1 VCVPFKDFLIVHF
14 CLMSCTAI
22 TEVVTRESGR
32 FIANEIYT
40 RHFADTP
47 IIRLVQRGVVPEG
60 MGDSWSVLTY
70 ERSAPTEVEPTWH
83 NVLSSESDGAEGGMC
98 LAPATK
104 VGIASAP
111 SGGGGDAYSNNDVL
125 VVTDFPENLDA
136 VRKLLKDLDRRPQ
149 QILLEAT
156 ILRATL
162 NEDNALGV
170 DFNIMGGV
178 DIKV

>member
-1 VCVPFKDFLIVHF
+1 
-14 CLMSCTAI
+14 A
-22 TEVVTRESGR
+22 
-32 FIANEIYT
+32 
-40 RHFADTP
+40 
-47 IIRLVQRGVVPEG
+47 
-60 MGDSWSVLTY
+60 
-70 ERSAPTEVEPTWH
+70 
-83 NVLSSESDGAEGGMC
+83 
-98 LAPATK
+98 K

-111 SGGGGDAYSNNDVL
+111 AGGGGDAYGNNDVL

-136 VRKLLKDLDRRPQ
+136 VRKLLSELDRRPQ

-178 DIKV
+178 DMAGVVNGGAQITNSGVAAPVAAPTTPGAAPEAGQLLGNGSVVGDGRV